1 MKTYKKKLEIDKEN
15 YPIRKKNKTTKY
27 GRNRYKNMYEEDR
40 QLIKE
45 YAKKKKRLLKKE
57 LNRKVCTYLL
67 IDRNLLL

>member
-45 YAKKKKRLLKKE
+45 YAKKKKKRRLIE
-57 LNRKVCTYLL
+57 QESMHVSFN
-67 IDRNLLL
+67 

>member
-45 YAKKKKRLLKKE
+45 YAKKKKKKTI
-57 LNRKVCTYLL
+57 N
-67 IDRNLLL
+67 